1 MPADP
6 DFDAVAS
13 RMYRD
18 DFSTYEVAGVL
29 AVSQAKVAR
38 SLRRT
43 NTRRRTNR
51 EAQMLF
57 LSTARKVV
65 NHAADPR

>member
-18 DFSTYEVAGVL
+18 GFSTYEVAGVL

-38 SLRRT
+38 SLRRSG
-43 NTRRRTNR
+43 TRLRTWR
-51 EAQMLF
+51 EARLLE
-57 LSTARKVV
+57 LSAPKTRSVSA
-65 NHAADPR
+65 